1 MVSVTRAHRLE
12 DVLDSKDTKQ
22 WLMSAGLAD
31 HTVQAIDDAVH
42 WLQQQPKQAELLSPV
57 DTDYTRQGLLIVEI
71 LLELHMDD
79 DSLIS
84 ALLYPYFEHQ
94 ASDNKVKDKLKKQ
107 FGRNIINLLNGVT
120 KMASMGLL
128 SARVKYSAEQ
138 GENIRRMLTAM
149 IEDVR
154 AVVIKL
160 AQQIVFLREIKK
172 SDEET
177 RVLAAKETQA
187 IYAPLA
193 NRLGI
198 GQLKWELEDYAFRY
212 LQPQVYKNIAS
223 NLEEKR
229 SERQQY
235 LEDFVS
241 SLGQRLS
248 DANIKSQ
255 VYGRPKHIYSIW
267 KKMQKKGYEFSQ
279 LFDIRAVRVVTDQI
293 QDCYSCLGV
302 IHTSWRHIPSEFDDY
317 VATPKP
323 NGYQS
328 IHTVVIGPEG
338 KPIEIQIRT
347 ADMHD
352 DAELGVA
359 AHWQYKEGALPTR
372 SGKGSSYEDK
382 IAWLRKLLQWQEEM
396 ADSGDFA
403 EELRNQVVEDRV
415 YVFTPQG
422 DVVDLP
428 NGSTPLDFAY
438 YIHTNVGHRC
448 IGAKVFNR
456 IVPFTYQLKTGDQI
470 DIITGK
476 EPNPKRDWL
485 NPNLDYIHSSRA
497 RAKVHTWFK
506 QQDKDKNLHEGKHL
520 LEQELSR
527 LNIPFSEAEQ
537 AKDRFNMVT
546 LDDLLAGIGGGDV
559 RLNQVVNFIQSKI
572 RNDAPPEID
581 PRLIQKP
588 RKQKKFQNGVV
599 LQGVGNLMN
608 QLAGCCH
615 PIPGDDISGYITQG
629 RGVVIHR
636 SDCDQFKIV
645 MDEHPE
651 RFIEAS
657 WEEDYSGGYV
667 SNLRIIATDRSGLI
681 RDVTSILAN
690 EKINVIGMTTE
701 SDTQKQIATMGLK
714 LEVYNVGAFNRVV
727 SKLSQLDEM
736 IEVKR
741 L

>member
-1 MVSVTRAHRLE
+1 MVSVTRIHSLE
-12 DVLDSKDTKQ
+12 EVLANQDAKGWLQELGLASHTVEAIDGAFQ
-22 WLMSAGLAD
+22 WLSE
-31 HTVQAIDDAVH
+31 
-42 WLQQQPKQAELLSPV
+42 QPKQTELLSPV
-57 DTDYTRQGLLIVEI
+57 DHDVARQGLLIVEI
-71 LLELHMDD
+71 LLELNMDD
-79 DSLIS
+79 DSLIA
-84 ALLYPYFEHQ
+84 ALLYPFFEHQ
-94 ASDNKVKDKLKKQ
+94 ATDNKLKDKIKKR
-107 FGRNIINLLNGVT
+107 FSLSVLNLLTGVK

-128 SARVKYSAEQ
+128 SSRMKHSPEQ
-138 GENIRRMLTAM
+138 AENIRRMLTAM

-160 AQQIVFLREIKK
+160 SQQVVLLREIKN

-177 RVLAAKETQA
+177 RVLASKETQN

-223 NLEEKR
+223 SLEEKR
-229 SERQQY
+229 TERQQY
-235 LEDFVS
+235 LEDFVNA
-241 SLGQRLS
+241 LS
-248 DANIKSQ
+248 DKMGSNGIEAA

-279 LFDIRAVRVVTDQI
+279 LYDIRAVRVVTERL
-293 QDCYSCLGV
+293 QDCYSALGV
-302 IHTSWRHIPSEFDDY
+302 IHTNWRHIPSEFDDY

-328 IHTVVIGPEG
+328 IHTVVLGPEG

-347 ADMHD
+347 RQMHE

-359 AHWQYKEGALPTR
+359 AHWQYKEGAVPTKM
-372 SGKGSSYEDK
+372 GKGSSYEDK

-396 ADSGDFA
+396 ADSNDFA

-438 YIHTNVGHRC
+438 YVHTNVGHRC

-470 DIITGK
+470 EIITGK
-476 EPNPKRDWL
+476 ELNPKRDWL

-497 RAKVHTWFK
+497 RAKVQTWFK
-506 QQDKDKNLHEGKHL
+506 QQDKDKNSVEGKHL
-520 LEQELSR
+520 LESELSR
-527 LNIPFSEAEQ
+527 LNISWDEAEL
-537 AKDRFNMVT
+537 AKERFNMVT
-546 LDDLLAGIGGGDV
+546 LDDLLAAIGGGDV
-559 RLNQVVNFIQSKI
+559 KLNQVVNYIQSKQLKES
-572 RNDAPPEID
+572 PPEVD

-588 RKQKKFQNGVV
+588 RKTKKFQNGVI

-608 QLAGCCH
+608 QLAGCCN
-615 PIPGDDISGYITQG
+615 PIPGDEISGYITQG

-636 SDCDQFKIV
+636 GDCEQFKIV
-645 MDEHPE
+645 MEDHPE
-651 RFIEAS
+651 RFIEAT
-657 WEEDYSGGYV
+657 WAEQYSGGYLTQIKILA
-667 SNLRIIATDRSGLI
+667 NDRSGLL

-690 EKINVIGMTTE
+690 EKINVIGMNTQ
-701 SDTQKQIATMGLK
+701 SDVAKQIVKMDIK

-727 SKLSQLDEM
+727 SKIGQLDEV

-741 L
+741 V